1 MFTRIDHI
9 GIAVRSLEEAVATLA
24 RTGGVVVGAR
34 ESVPANQ
41 VEAIMVAAGDAP
53 IEFIQP
59 TSPESTVATFLEKR
73 GEGLHH
79 VAYRVDDIDAALAAC
94 VAQGFRAIDAKP
106 RHGYAGSRVAFLH
119 PKGFNGVLTELV
131 ERPAGKDV
139 PPYELEHS

>member
-9 GIAVRSLEEAVATLA
+9 GIAVNSLGEAVATL
-24 RTGGVVVGAR
+24 RKTGPILVG
-34 ESVPANQ
+34 ELEQVPANQ
-41 VEAIMVAAGDAP
+41 VEAVMVASGDAP

-59 TSPESTVATFLEKR
+59 TSPESTVAAFIAKR

-79 VAYRVDDIDAALAAC
+79 IAYRVDDIDAALAHC
-94 VAQGFRAIDAKP
+94 EAQGFKLIDKKP

-131 ERPAGKDV
+131 ERKAGEDV
-139 PPYELEHS
+139 PPYTEPT